1 MKDMEKKGFNCGDKV
16 MVFGFTG
23 VIDDVTDAPD
33 CYGVIFDAHGN
44 EYAVPAD
51 CISIAEA

>member
-1 MKDMEKKGFNCGDKV
+1 MEKKEFNYEDKV
-16 MVFGFTG
+16 TVFGFTG

-33 CYGVIFDAHGN
+33 YYGVIFDAHGT
-44 EYAVPAD
+44 EYAVPAE